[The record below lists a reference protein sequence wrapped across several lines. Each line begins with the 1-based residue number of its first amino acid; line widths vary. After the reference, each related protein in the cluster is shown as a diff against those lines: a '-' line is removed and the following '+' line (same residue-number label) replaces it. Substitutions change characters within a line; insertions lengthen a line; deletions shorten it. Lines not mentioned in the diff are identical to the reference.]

1 MRVCERALEQTE
13 AQMLVH
19 SRAEARLD
27 RLTDDHVVHCEATS
41 SVHLPPSTQLADDP
55 CMSAVSRVTSWLLVP
70 ALTLTHALACA
81 PASER
86 PADSGE
92 GVATLSLGTT
102 TDEAGSESA
111 DSSVET
117 DTLDGGDPCTSD
129 DDCPDGEVCLPGSSA
144 CGPAGSCL
152 IDDDCPEGQVCEDG
166 TCMIGGDCG
175 GFVFVIEAV
184 PPNLLIM
191 LDRSGSMNA
200 DVPNTNLNRWE
211 VAKVAIEQVTTSF
224 DDKIRFGLATYSA
237 CTGNGCSPGTIVV
250 PIADLNAA
258 AINAFLAT
266 TVGVGSG
273 DGQNV
278 NNDGLIEYLCDSGD
292 PETNTGTSLAA
303 QIGNPALQDPERDNS
318 ILLITD
324 GAESS
329 DCIDNGVNGTV
340 AALNLFGQTIPVKV
354 FAVGFGG
361 ANLDEINNIAAAGGT
376 QMGYL
381 ADMAEDLELALD
393 QIANAVATCT
403 FELDQ
408 VPPDAAEIYVF
419 FDKDPAG
426 VPNEPNNGWTYDPM
440 TNTVTFHG
448 AACEAI
454 KSGTVVDIDIVY
466 GCNEPPIG

>member
-1 MRVCERALEQTE
+1 MHLLDARSFASSMILALCC
-13 AQMLVH
+13 AQ
-19 SRAEARLD
+19 S
-27 RLTDDHVVHCEATS
+27 
-41 SVHLPPSTQLADDP
+41 
-55 CMSAVSRVTSWLLVP
+55 
-70 ALTLTHALACA
+70 LACA
-81 PASER
+81 QGSTR
-86 PADSGE
+86 PMAEETGVGTLTLGSTTNEAESGDSG
-92 GVATLSLGTT
+92 G
-102 TDEAGSESA
+102 
-111 DSSVET
+111 
-117 DTLDGGDPCTSD
+117 DTLDGGDPCSLD
-129 DDCPDGEVCLPGSSA
+129 DDCPDGEVCLPGSSE
-144 CGPAGSCL
+144 CGPPGTCVV
-152 IDDDCPEGQVCEDG
+152 DQDCPDGQICEDG

-191 LDRSGSMNA
+191 LDRSGSMDA
-200 DVPNTNLNRWE
+200 SVPNTNLNRWE
-211 VAKVAIEQVTTSF
+211 VAKIAIEQVTTNF

-237 CTGNGCSPGTIVV
+237 CTGGGCAPGTIVV
-250 PIADLNAA
+250 PIADMNAA

-273 DGQNV
+273 NGQNV
-278 NNDGLIEYLCDSGD
+278 DDQGLIEYLCDSGD
-292 PETNTGTSLAA
+292 PETNTGTSLNA
-303 QIGNPALQDPERDNS
+303 QVGNPALQDPERDNS

-329 DCIDNGVNGTV
+329 ECIDNGVNGTV
-340 AALNLFGQTIPVKV
+340 AALNLFSQAISVKT

-381 ADMAEDLELALD
+381 ADMAEDLEMALD

-426 VPNEPNNGWTYDPM
+426 VPNDQSDGWTYDPM

-448 AACEAI
+448 GACEAI
-454 KSGTVVDIDIVY
+454 KSGAVVDIDIVY

>member
-1 MRVCERALEQTE
+1 MKLIE
-13 AQMLVH
+13 
-19 SRAEARLD
+19 
-27 RLTDDHVVHCEATS
+27 
-41 SVHLPPSTQLADDP
+41 
-55 CMSAVSRVTSWLLVP
+55 SRVLSSLF
-70 ALTLTHALACA
+70 LTLCCAQTLACGKE
-81 PASER
+81 PDR
-86 PADSGE
+86 PSDES

-102 TDEAGSESA
+102 TDDGESESA
-111 DSSVET
+111 GSGVET
-117 DTLDGGDPCTSD
+117 DTLDGGDPCMLD
-129 DDCPDGEVCLPGSSA
+129 DECPDGEVCLPGSGE
-144 CGPAGSCL
+144 CGPAGSCV
-152 IDDDCPEGQVCEDG
+152 IDQDCPDGQVCDDG
-166 TCMIGGDCG
+166 SCMIGGDCG

-191 LDRSGSMNA
+191 LDRSGSMDA
-200 DVPNTNLNRWE
+200 SVPNTNLNRWE

-237 CTGNGCSPGTIVV
+237 CVGNGCSAGTTVV

-258 AINAFLAT
+258 SINAFLAT

-273 DGQNV
+273 SGQNV

-292 PETNTGTSLAA
+292 PETSTGKSLAA
-303 QIGNPALQDPERDNS
+303 QVGNPALQDPERDNS

-324 GAESS
+324 GAESG
-329 DCIDNGVNGTV
+329 DCIDNGVNGT
-340 AALNLFGQTIPVKV
+340 AAAVSLFGQAIPVKV

-408 VPPDAAEIYVF
+408 VPPDAAEIFVF

>member
-1 MRVCERALEQTE
+1 MVL
-13 AQMLVH
+13 
-19 SRAEARLD
+19 S
-27 RLTDDHVVHCEATS
+27 
-41 SVHLPPSTQLADDP
+41 
-55 CMSAVSRVTSWLLVP
+55 
-70 ALTLTHALACA
+70 ACA
-81 PASER
+81 QPTER
-86 PADSGE
+86 PVDDGVVTIGNDSSADADSESG
-92 GVATLSLGTT
+92 
-102 TDEAGSESA
+102 GSG
-111 DSSVET
+111 VET
-117 DTLDGGDPCTSD
+117 DMEVPCAVD
-129 DDCPDGEVCLPGSSA
+129 DDCPDGEVCLPGSGE

-152 IDDDCPEGQVCEDG
+152 VDADCPEGQICEDG

-175 GFVFVIEAV
+175 GFEFSIEAV

-191 LDRSGSMNA
+191 LDRSGSMDA
-200 DVPNTNLNRWE
+200 SVPNTNLNRWE
-211 VAKVAIEQVTTSF
+211 VAKIAIEQVTTNF

-237 CTGNGCSPGTIVV
+237 CTGSGCAAGTIVV

-278 NNDGLIEYLCDSGD
+278 NGDGLIEYLCDSGD

-303 QIGNPALQDPERDNS
+303 QIGNPVLQDPERDNS

-324 GAESS
+324 GAES
-329 DCIDNGVNGTV
+329 DECIDNGVNGTV
-340 AALNLFGQTIPVKV
+340 AALNLFGQAIPVKT

-361 ANLDEINNIAAAGGT
+361 ANLDEINSIAAAGGT

-381 ADMAEDLELALD
+381 ADMAADLEMALD

-408 VPPDAAEIYVF
+408 IPPDAAEIYVF

-426 VPNEPNNGWTYDPM
+426 VPNDANDGWTYDPM

>member
-1 MRVCERALEQTE
+1 
-13 AQMLVH
+13 MLSA
-19 SRAEARLD
+19 SRTPSLLL
-27 RLTDDHVVHCEATS
+27 LTV
-41 SVHLPPSTQLADDP
+41 
-55 CMSAVSRVTSWLLVP
+55 
-70 ALTLTHALACA
+70 LTGNHALGCA
-81 PASER
+81 QPAER
-86 PADSGE
+86 PVDD
-92 GVATLSLGTT
+92 GVATIGNESLTT
-102 TDEAGSESA
+102 ADADTESGSSG
-111 DSSVET
+111 VET
-117 DTLDGGDPCTSD
+117 DTEVPCAVD
-129 DDCPDGEVCLPGSSA
+129 DDCPDGEVCLLGSGE

-152 IDDDCPEGQVCEDG
+152 VDADCPEGQICEDG

-175 GFVFVIEAV
+175 GFVFEIEAV

-191 LDRSGSMNA
+191 LDRSGSMDA
-200 DVPNTNLNRWE
+200 AVPNTNLNRWE
-211 VAKVAIEQVTTSF
+211 VAKIAIEQVTTSF

-237 CTGNGCSPGTIVV
+237 CTGSGCAAGTIVV

-278 NNDGLIEYLCDSGD
+278 NGDGLIEYLCDSGD

-340 AALNLFGQTIPVKV
+340 AALNLFSQAIPVKT

-381 ADMAEDLELALD
+381 ADMAADLEMALD
-393 QIANAVATCT
+393 QIASAVATCT

-426 VPNEPNNGWTYDPM
+426 VANDPNDGWTYDPM

-454 KSGTVVDIDIVY
+454 KGGTVVDIDIVY